1 MDKVERYRTLITRLL
16 SALATALNEYH
27 TAHDNA
33 VLAHCVFDTARDH
46 YILLQIGWVGHQR
59 IRGITLYVRLCHG
72 KFWIERY
79 DRGRH
84 YRRLA
89 ASWCP
94 QRGYC
99 PSFSA
104 TRGPS
109 VHRVCSCI
117 TLCAASSDPEKRRCQ
132 LQTEAG
138 QASGLVELGVPKG
151 VIVLAFH
158 APYKLPYTK
167 FAAV

>member
-46 YILLQIGWVGHQR
+46 YILLQIGWVGHRR
-59 IRGITLYVRLCHG
+59 IRGITSLRAFMSWQVLDRR
-72 KFWIERY
+72 RY

-109 VHRVCSCI
+109 VHRVRLLHNALCS
-117 TLCAASSDPEKRRCQ
+117 
-132 LQTEAG
+132 
-138 QASGLVELGVPKG
+138 VV
-151 VIVLAFH
+151 
-158 APYKLPYTK
+158 
-167 FAAV
+167 